1 MSEGYIFD
9 GGSESDVVDQEDHT
23 KDHEE
28 YRYPSRSQVNKA
40 TDNELKPTLDFTT
53 ISDDTDAL
61 LKIGEHAKD
70 DAFLVTTKEAHD
82 LLCRQQPRE

>member
-1 MSEGYIFD
+1 MSEGYIRD
-9 GGSESDVVDQEDHT
+9 GGSESDVGHQGH
-23 KDHEE
+23 
-28 YRYPSRSQVNKA
+28 RQ
-40 TDNELKPTLDFTT
+40 LKPTLDFTT